1 MTASHLDM
9 VLDQV
14 DANDHVIGIVPRR
27 EVFKRKANFRV
38 VHILLSNARGQ
49 LLLQKIAEGRRH
61 AGQWGSSVAGYFRK
75 GETRASAAKRKLREE
90 LGIAASTLAQLDL
103 KWLDKTVM
111 EDEGARKFVYLATAT
126 YDGPLRM
133 EPEHASGLEF
143 LSLAEIA
150 EMHDH
155 GSRQFTATF
164 LHVLDVYLKH
174 RRR

>member
-1 MTASHLDM
+1 MTTSHLDM

-14 DANDHVIGIVPRR
+14 DANDHVIGNVRRR

-38 VHILLSNARGQ
+38 VHILVSSARGQ

-90 LGIAASTLAQLDL
+90 LGIQAATLA
-103 KWLDKTVM
+103 WVGKTVM
-111 EDEGARKFVYLATAT
+111 VDEGALKFIYLATVT
-126 YDGPLRM
+126 YNGTIRM
-133 EPEHASGLEF
+133 EPEHASGLE
-143 LSLAEIA
+143 LLPLDEIA
-150 EMHDH
+150 EMREH
-155 GSRQFTATF
+155 GWRRFTATF
-164 LHVLDVYLKH
+164 LHVLDFYLQH

>member
-1 MTASHLDM
+1 VTASHLNM

-38 VHILLSNARGQ
+38 VHILLSNAHGQ

-90 LGIAASTLAQLDL
+90 LGIQAATLA
-103 KWLDKTVM
+103 WVGKTAMV
-111 EDEGARKFVYLATAT
+111 DEGALKFIYLATVT
-126 YDGPLRM
+126 YDGPIRM

-143 LSLAEIA
+143 LSLDELAEIR
-150 EMHDH
+150 EH
-155 GSRQFTATF
+155 GLRRLTATF
-164 LHVLDVYLKH
+164 VHVLDFYLQH